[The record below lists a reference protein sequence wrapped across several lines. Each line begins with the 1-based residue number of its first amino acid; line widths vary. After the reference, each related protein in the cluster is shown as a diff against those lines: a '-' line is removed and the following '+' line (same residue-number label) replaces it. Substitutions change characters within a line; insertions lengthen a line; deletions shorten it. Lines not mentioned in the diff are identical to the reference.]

1 VDRLEDSF
9 GLTAV
14 MVTKGESMS
23 LDKTIEFIKNHNKF
37 LITSHTNLEG
47 DALGSEL
54 AFYKLIKKLGKLAVI
69 LNEDSIPYGYDF
81 LPNLNVVRKFKRNI
95 KDINFDCLV
104 ALDCSDLK
112 RTGEVYTINKEGL
125 PILNIDH
132 HISNAY
138 FGSVNWVDPNASC
151 CCQMIYELYKKLKLP
166 VDKDTALFLY
176 VGIVTDTGSFRYTNT
191 SAAVHKI
198 TADLLQQDIN
208 ISEVYRNVYGNIPF
222 ANLKLLAEILPTMKR
237 VVRGKVVWFQIK
249 KDVLKGKKRI
259 LIDLSENILNFARM
273 IKDAEV
279 AVLFKENLGLENEVR
294 VNFRSQGKIDV
305 NRIANFFGGGG
316 HKTAS
321 GATVKGKIEEVRKRV
336 LAKIREAIN
345 KV

>member
-1 VDRLEDSF
+1 
-9 GLTAV
+9 
-14 MVTKGESMS
+14 MS
-23 LDKTIEFIKNHNKF
+23 LDKSIEFIKKYNKF

-54 AFYKLIKKLGKLAVI
+54 AFYRLIKKLGKPAVI
-69 LNEDSIPYGYDF
+69 LNEDNIPYGYDF
-81 LPNLNVVRKFKRNI
+81 LPNLNVIRKFKRNI

-112 RTGEVYTINKEGL
+112 RTGEVYTINENNF

-132 HISNAY
+132 HISNAN
-138 FGSVNWVDPNASC
+138 FGSVNWVKPKASC
-151 CCQMIYELYKKLKLP
+151 CCQMIYELYKRLKVPL
-166 VDKDTALFLY
+166 DRDTALSLY
-176 VGIVTDTGSFRYTNT
+176 VGILTDTGSFRYTNT

-198 TADLLQQDIN
+198 TAELLQHDIN
-208 ISEVYRNVYGNIPF
+208 VSFVYRKVYGNIPF
-222 ANLKLLAEILPTMKR
+222 TDLKLLTEILPTMKR
-237 VVRGKVVWFQIK
+237 AVRGKVVWFQIK
-249 KDVLKGKKRI
+249 KDIFKNRKKI
-259 LIDLSENILNFARM
+259 CIDLSESILNFART

-279 AVLFKENLGLENEVR
+279 AVLFKENLGVKDEVR

-305 NRIANFFGGGG
+305 NRVANFFGGGG

-336 LAKIREAIN
+336 LAKIREAID
-345 KV
+345 KI